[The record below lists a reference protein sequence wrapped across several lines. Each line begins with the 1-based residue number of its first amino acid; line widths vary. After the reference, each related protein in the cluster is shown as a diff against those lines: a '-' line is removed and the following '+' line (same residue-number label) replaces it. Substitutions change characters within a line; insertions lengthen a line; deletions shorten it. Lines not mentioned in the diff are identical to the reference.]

1 MKRLVRL
8 ERRRLRWE
16 VYRTCLPGRNDRYG
30 CKIFNAT
37 VGIWRHPR
45 IAPVDVIAFGRTPSE
60 AITRAIRKLP

>member
-16 VYRTCLPGRNDRYG
+16 VYRTCLPGRKDRYA
-30 CKIFNAT
+30 CKIFTAT
-37 VGIWRHPR
+37 SQIWWGPR
-45 IAPVDVIAFGRTPSE
+45 RRFIDVIAFGRTPSE